1 MIGAVQQYHISSVSG
16 RRLAF
21 VVSHLKKYRED
32 LILSF
37 GNKIG
42 LIVIPASDE
51 RIKQFGK
58 FKAPGPY
65 SEKMH
70 PVRRNKPVNVYEYDV
85 IVLDADRLP
94 YIF

>member
-1 MIGAVQQYHISSVSG
+1 VSG

-51 RIKQFGK
+51 R
-58 FKAPGPY
+58 
-65 SEKMH
+65 
-70 PVRRNKPVNVYEYDV
+70 
-85 IVLDADRLP
+85 
-94 YIF
+94 